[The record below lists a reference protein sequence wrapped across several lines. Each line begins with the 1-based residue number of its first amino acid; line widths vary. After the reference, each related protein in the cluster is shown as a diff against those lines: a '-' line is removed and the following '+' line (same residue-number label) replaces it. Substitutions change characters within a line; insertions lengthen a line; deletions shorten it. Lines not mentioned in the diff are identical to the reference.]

1 MGDHLYVYSI
11 HDLIYVS
18 QFNQAGVH
26 KVRPEFDEDM
36 LITIGK
42 KWDDEENG
50 ELHNKFQNEEGDL
63 KVRVTDSMID
73 QINTLSPST
82 KMLAVHS

>member
-1 MGDHLYVYSI
+1 MGDHLDSSF
-11 HDLIYVS
+11 IYDGIYLP
-18 QFNQAGVH
+18 QFHYDGVH
-26 KVRPEFDEDM
+26 TVGPEFDEDM

-63 KVRVTDSMID
+63 KVQVTDSMID
-73 QINTLSPST
+73 
-82 KMLAVHS
+82 